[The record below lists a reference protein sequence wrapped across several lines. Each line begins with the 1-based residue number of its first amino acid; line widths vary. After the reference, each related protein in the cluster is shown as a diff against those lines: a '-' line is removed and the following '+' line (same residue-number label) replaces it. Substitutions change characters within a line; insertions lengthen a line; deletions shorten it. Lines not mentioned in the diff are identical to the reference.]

1 MTANWSICR
10 VCSSQ
15 HKMSTH
21 TQSTIEKSRWK
32 RDGGRQKKRRKR
44 KIEREWKKKRT
55 NCRQFPSEMQL
66 NFINTRACLKKKTNL
81 LWCYRYVADRDA
93 WVERIERGR
102 ERERRRGVCPS
113 RHMSHGST
121 EGMIHGQGTLAHAPN
136 FASHTGR
143 QAHHLTY

>member
-1 MTANWSICR
+1 M
-10 VCSSQ
+10 
-15 HKMSTH
+15 
-21 TQSTIEKSRWK
+21 
-32 RDGGRQKKRRKR
+32 KKRWGKTEKR
-44 KIEREWKKKRT
+44 KIERVKEKANQLSTVSKRNAAQFYKYTRLAKEKK
-55 NCRQFPSEMQL
+55 
-66 NFINTRACLKKKTNL
+66 ANL
-81 LWCYRYVADRDA
+81 LWRYRYVADRDA

-102 ERERRRGVCPS
+102 ERERRRGVCPR

>member
-1 MTANWSICR
+1 MKEKAN
-10 VCSSQ
+10 Q
-15 HKMSTH
+15 LSTVSKRNAAQFYKY
-21 TQSTIEKSRWK
+21 TRLTEEK
-32 RDGGRQKKRRKR
+32 
-44 KIEREWKKKRT
+44 T
-55 NCRQFPSEMQL
+55 
-66 NFINTRACLKKKTNL
+66 KTNL

-93 WVERIERGR
+93 WVKRTERGTG
-102 ERERRRGVCPS
+102 RGVCPS